1 MSRRYSRHLSSFGK
15 RSISE
20 TRLKSAVMAQKP
32 KKKKRLLP
40 KDILERSDHDA
51 MEKLFGKRIM
61 KKVDA
66 LVADRSEDPENK
78 GD

>member
-1 MSRRYSRHLSSFGK
+1 M
-15 RSISE
+15 
-20 TRLKSAVMAQKP
+20 RLKSAVMAQKP

-40 KDILERSDHDA
+40 KDILERSDHEA

>member
-1 MSRRYSRHLSSFGK
+1 
-15 RSISE
+15 
-20 TRLKSAVMAQKP
+20 MAQKP
-32 KKKKRLLP
+32 KKKKKKRLLP

-61 KKVDA
+61 NKVDA